1 MRRLYLRI
9 YEKTMLSLRLSEW
22 LELKFKSV
30 AQSVVFLYWVAES
43 LSSVPMWIL
52 MSMRDI
58 S

>member
-9 YEKTMLSLRLSEW
+9 YEKTLLSLRSSKW

-43 LSSVPMWIL
+43 LWSVPMWIL

>member
-9 YEKTMLSLRLSEW
+9 YEKTMLSLRSSEW

-30 AQSVVFLYWVAES
+30 AESVVFLYWVAES
-43 LSSVPMWIL
+43 LWSVPMWIL

>member
-9 YEKTMLSLRLSEW
+9 YEKTMLSLRLSKW

-43 LSSVPMWIL
+43 LWSVPMWIL

>member
-43 LSSVPMWIL
+43 LWSVPMWIL

-58 S
+58 F

>member
-9 YEKTMLSLRLSEW
+9 YEKTMLSLRLREW

>member
-43 LSSVPMWIL
+43 LWSVPMWIL

>member
-30 AQSVVFLYWVAES
+30 AQSVVFLYWVAKS

>member
-43 LSSVPMWIL
+43 LWSVPIWIL

>member
-1 MRRLYLRI
+1 
-9 YEKTMLSLRLSEW
+9 MLSLRLSEW

>member
-9 YEKTMLSLRLSEW
+9 YEKAMLSLRLSEW

-43 LSSVPMWIL
+43 LWSVPMWIL

>member
-1 MRRLYLRI
+1 
-9 YEKTMLSLRLSEW
+9 MLSLRLSEW

-43 LSSVPMWIL
+43 LWSVPMWIL

>member
-9 YEKTMLSLRLSEW
+9 YEKTMLSLRLSDW

-43 LSSVPMWIL
+43 LWSVPMWIL